1 MCMYIIIINYI
12 TSGTVAVISDIKKN
26 IYSKIDALS
35 YKSNLKFHLQ
45 PFSYGR
51 IFVYCTYIVTCHV
64 IVL

>member
-12 TSGTVAVISDIKKN
+12 ASGAVAVISDIKK

-35 YKSNLKFHLQ
+35 YNSNLKFHLR

>member
-12 TSGTVAVISDIKKN
+12 ASGAVAVISDIKK

-35 YKSNLKFHLQ
+35 YNSNLKFHLRS
-45 PFSYGR
+45 FSYGS